1 MGNFLNLFRIAL
13 SQVVQLS
20 VTLKAQ
26 LKAELDASQPAIQ
39 KIMDLIKEKLPE
51 LAAAIEGNFGLLDGK
66 FLFAIFSGKIQA
78 NLVLSIVG
86 KFLKDT
92 MKQLANP
99 DKMAQ
104 AMVEGK
110 VDVNVLAEL
119 ALKLKGRRNVGYT

>member
-1 MGNFLNLFRIAL
+1 M
-13 SQVVQLS
+13 S

-26 LKAELDASQPAIQ
+26 LKAELDASKPAIQ

-51 LAAAIEGNFGLLDGK
+51 LAAAIEGKFVLL
-66 FLFAIFSGKIQA
+66 AEIIIIFIGKIQV
-78 NLVLSIVG
+78 NLMLSIIG
-86 KFLKDT
+86 KFLKDA

-110 VDVNVLAEL
+110 VDVNVLAQL
-119 ALKLKGRRNVGYT
+119 ALKLKGRCKNNSILGDK